1 MKLTC
6 EDIFLAAVSSA
17 EYVGEIMPGQHIQRV
32 RNVSFFCLTRRLP
45 NDIALLKAWSMRQ
58 RRAHRLTTRV
68 RRFESI

>member
-45 NDIALLKAWSMRQ
+45 NDIALAQGMVDASETSSSTDDPCAAIRK
-58 RRAHRLTTRV
+58 
-68 RRFESI
+68 